1 MSDLIIIG
9 GGGHAKVI
17 IDIAKQNGYNVLGFL
32 DDDIKVCELLGYK
45 RLGSISDCVNYSS
58 EVSFFIAIGNNKIR
72 KEIFSKYSLNYAT
85 LIHPSAIIGPSVSIG
100 EGTVV
105 MAGVV
110 INASAKIGKHS
121 IVNTACV
128 VEHDVVIGDFT
139 MLAPHS
145 TVCGFTKIG
154 SDCWI
159 GAGVTVNNVIK
170 ICDGVTIGSG
180 GVVIKDIEKAG
191 TYAGVPARRMSK

>member
-17 IDIAKQNGYNVLGFL
+17 IDIAKQNGCNIVGFL
-32 DDDIKVCELLGYK
+32 DDDIKVSELLGYK
-45 RLGSISDCVNYSS
+45 RLGSISDCVNYGS

-110 INASAKIGKHS
+110 INASAKIGKQS

-145 TVCGFTKIG
+145 TVCGFTQIG
-154 SDCWI
+154 NNCWL
-159 GAGVTVNNVIK
+159 GAGATVNNVIK
-170 ICDGVTIGSG
+170 ICDAVTVGSG
-180 GVVIKDIEKAG
+180 SVVVKDITESG
-191 TYAGVPARRMSK
+191 TYLGIPARSVTK